1 MTVDTSPGTADDQ
14 DPPVAAVPVG
24 GAQAVE
30 AAVHAAETVLTGR
43 FGSPIGLMDPEALPG
58 SGPATV
64 VRARIAA
71 SPFGLPRT
79 LVIKH
84 YPEAPGRGVADPFAQ
99 EAVSYQ
105 LFTALPAED
114 RMCPELFAHDGPLR
128 VIVIDDLG
136 RAPTLWDRLRG
147 KDARLAERALLS
159 WARSLGRLHATTAG
173 READFEALLRRLGGV
188 VPDEDT
194 TPAVACARLPTLL
207 EEAVGV
213 RTPDDVRDYAE
224 FVCESSA
231 SSPYRAFSP
240 VDLSPDNNLV
250 TSGGVHFL
258 DFERGLVRNALV
270 DAAHLRVPFATCD
283 DAQALPTGMSDAMI
297 AAWKAEVSGV
307 WPALADNDV
316 LSAQLLDHQMLI
328 VWLTTWA
335 ALGGVSAEIT
345 PGRVAALVS
354 WWKDLG
360 TQAERGGKHEVAGH
374 AREVAKAL
382 DDRFGPGLALPPYPA
397 FR

>member
-1 MTVDTSPGTADDQ
+1 MTVDTSPGTEDDQ
-14 DPPVAAVPVG
+14 DPAVAAVPASG
-24 GAQAVE
+24 TQAVD
-30 AAVHAAETVLTGR
+30 AAVQAAETVLTRR
-43 FGSPIGLMDPEALPG
+43 FGSAIGLVEPEALPG

-84 YPEAPGRGVADPFAQ
+84 YPDAPPRGVADPFAQ

-114 RMCPELFAHDGPLR
+114 RMCPELLAHDGPLR

-136 RAPTLWDRLRG
+136 RAPTLWDKLRG
-147 KDARLAERALLS
+147 QDARLAERALLS

-173 READFEALLRRLGGV
+173 READFEALLRRLGGF

-207 EEAVGV
+207 AEAVGV
-213 RTPDDVRDYAE
+213 TTPDEVRAYAE
-224 FVCESSA
+224 NVCEASA

-270 DAAHLRVPFATCD
+270 DAAHLRVPFATCE
-283 DAQALPTGMSDAMI
+283 DARALPSGMSEAMI

-307 WPALADNDV
+307 WPALGDNEV
-316 LSAQLLDHQMLI
+316 LAAHLLDHQMLL
-328 VWLTTWA
+328 VWVTTWA
-335 ALGGVSAEIT
+335 DLGGAGAEVR
-345 PGRVAALVS
+345 PNRVAALVS

-360 TQAERGGKHEVAGH
+360 TYAERGDRPEVAAH

-382 DDRFGPGLALPPYPA
+382 DARFGPGLELPLYPA